1 MAKKEK
7 KKKFPYKFIRPE
19 ELEEMERMSTAEL
32 LKLHVKENQNLAA
45 SKRQK
50 RENMEIVTLAGQIK
64 KHREEN
70 MPAEVKM
77 LQEQIK
83 EMKAEVDEDIQELI
97 EDKKALTKGFNDT
110 IKSFAERVEVVLKL
124 LAQRNQ

>member
-19 ELEEMERMSTAEL
+19 ELEEMERMTTADL

-45 SKRQK
+45 SRRQK
-50 RENMEIVTLAGQIK
+50 KENMDLVSLTGQIK
-64 KHREEN
+64 KFREEN
-70 MPAEVKM
+70 MPKEVKI
-77 LQEQIK
+77 LQDQIK
-83 EMKAEVDEDIQELI
+83 QMKAEVDEEISELI

-110 IKSFAERVEVVLKL
+110 IKAFAERVDVVLKL